1 MSPKNINNESPSR
14 IIGVQF
20 SMLSPEEIRKNSV
33 CEIISGDTYNNNK
46 PVVGGLFDPRMGVLE
61 PGLICPTDGL
71 TYIDT
76 PGYFGHIELA
86 RPVFSIQN
94 MKDIL
99 KICRSVCFKCS
110 KLLINKNQHKH
121 ILSLPESSRWD
132 YVTSLTSKTI
142 KRCGEQTEDGC
153 GCRQPDK
160 IKLEGMATVC
170 AIWDNLQDDNNDSTS
185 NKIVKKL
192 TPETILKI
200 FGFGAAVS

>member
-1 MSPKNINNESPSR
+1 MSNRSNKGNYENPSR
-14 IIGVQF
+14 IIGMQF

-33 CEIISGDTYNNNK
+33 VEITSGDTYNNNK

-94 MKDIL
+94 MKDII
-99 KICRSVCFKCS
+99 KIIRSVRFKCS

-121 ILSLPESSRWD
+121 IQWPFLP
-132 YVTSLTSKTI
+132 I
-142 KRCGEQTEDGC
+142 
-153 GCRQPDK
+153 
-160 IKLEGMATVC
+160 
-170 AIWDNLQDDNNDSTS
+170 
-185 NKIVKKL
+185 
-192 TPETILKI
+192 
-200 FGFGAAVS
+200 